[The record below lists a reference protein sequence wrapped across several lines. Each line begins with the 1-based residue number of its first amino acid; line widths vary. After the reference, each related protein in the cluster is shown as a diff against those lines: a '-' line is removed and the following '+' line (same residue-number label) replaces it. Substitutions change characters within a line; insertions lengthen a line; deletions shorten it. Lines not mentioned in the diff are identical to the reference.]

1 MQKNHGRG
9 VRYSLSP
16 FPLSI
21 YRVKNRRQANP
32 MAAAGGAAMYAGIV
46 QNGMEFLLDQV
57 DSRRFPL
64 IEVTADVERPDP
76 LVLMD
81 VRRSAPPA
89 ADSLCAVVVG
99 NLGDCSEQNRLAGK
113 RRFFCLG
120 SRKEESD
127 VSSVAV
133 VGLASDAMSC
143 NVQEGAPE
151 HFQSEPEIVN
161 GMVAATASEE
171 GQTSKFALSA
181 NSTAVPTHEEG
192 FGKHD
197 PDAEREV
204 YELDSGEVDDA
215 DCSDA
220 DGADVGDV
228 HAGDEVCSHR
238 AKRIRVCVTEHL
250 V

>member
-1 MQKNHGRG
+1 
-9 VRYSLSP
+9 
-16 FPLSI
+16 
-21 YRVKNRRQANP
+21 
-32 MAAAGGAAMYAGIV
+32 
-46 QNGMEFLLDQV
+46 
-57 DSRRFPL
+57 
-64 IEVTADVERPDP
+64 
-76 LVLMD
+76 
-81 VRRSAPPA
+81 
-89 ADSLCAVVVG
+89 
-99 NLGDCSEQNRLAGK
+99 
-113 RRFFCLG
+113 
-120 SRKEESD
+120 
-127 VSSVAV
+127 
-133 VGLASDAMSC
+133 
-143 NVQEGAPE
+143 
-151 HFQSEPEIVN
+151 
-161 GMVAATASEE
+161 MVAATASEE

-238 AKRIRVCVTEHL
+238 AKRIRVCGTEHL